1 MPDSYQYLT
10 PVGGYAIMK
19 ATYTDAI
26 GTGHAQ
32 IECAYRSEPI
42 VGPADPNAD
51 ANTWFDLL
59 NTHLANYISGQAN
72 LDHVDI
78 VMNVPPISFGR
89 STRAPAPGGDV
100 GPYMPPNV
108 AFIVRKVTGLVGKKN
123 RGRFYVPYL
132 TTDLISGTAADIIR
146 TVDYNAL
153 VTDCHAL
160 FTGLV
165 AAELHPMLIR
175 KTQNPADNYAVLLSD
190 LVPEQKFATQRRRL
204 RKAAHH

>member
-1 MPDSYQYLT
+1 MPSPYQYLT
-10 PVGGYAIMK
+10 VTGGFAIMK
-19 ATYTDAI
+19 ATYKDAI

-42 VGPADPNAD
+42 IGPADPNAD

-59 NTHLANYISGQAN
+59 NTHLSNYISGQAS

-78 VMNVPPISFGR
+78 VMNVPPIAFGT

-108 AFIVRKVTGLVGKKN
+108 AFIVKKVTGLVGKEN
-123 RGRFYVPYL
+123 RGRMYIPYL

-146 TVDYNAL
+146 GVDFAPL
-153 VTDCHAL
+153 VTDCHGL
-160 FTGLV
+160 FTDLV

-175 KTQNPADNYAVLLSD
+175 KTENPLLNYSVELTD
-190 LVPEQKFATQRRRL
+190 LVPERTFATQRRRL
-204 RKAAHH
+204 RKAAHR